1 MQKPPRPLAR
11 KPALHHVTFK
21 TTRLDAMLAWYNA
34 VVGCETT
41 FKADVAA
48 WTTNDNANHRIAFLA
63 VPGIKDDPEKVAHS
77 GMHHTAFEFGTLA
90 ELLDNYERLAE
101 VGILPH
107 MCLDHGL
114 TTSMYY
120 LDPDGNS
127 VELQS
132 DNFGNWIHSS
142 HFMRT
147 SANFAANPIGVE
159 FDPPQLIV
167 ALMAGMASLRP
178 MVFFEPGS
186 SAAFV
191 WAGRLPEV

>member
-1 MQKPPRPLAR
+1 MNTPRPLER
-11 KPALHHVTFK
+11 KPSLHHVTFK
-21 TTRLDAMLAWYNA
+21 TTRLNTMVEWYHA

-41 FKADVAA
+41 FKADIAA
-48 WTTNDNANHRIAFLA
+48 WTTNDTANHRIAFLA
-63 VPGIKDDPEKVAHS
+63 TPGIKDDPEKVAHS
-77 GMHHTAFEFGTLA
+77 GMHHTAFEFGTLN
-90 ELLDNYERLAE
+90 ELLDNYERLSE

-114 TTSMYY
+114 TTSLYY

-147 SANFAANPIGVE
+147 SPEFASNPIGVE
-159 FDPPQLIV
+159 FDPPKIIK
-167 ALMAGMASLRP
+167 ALKDGVPLSDLLLKSRAGDFLPEKR
-178 MVFFEPGS
+178 GDL
-186 SAAFV
+186 
-191 WAGRLPEV
+191 RLPA